1 MSHETQ
7 EAMHSEPDLPGWR
20 QVNAPFDPTGHN
32 LQIARPVNDTSYV
45 IRLDSIQLS
54 HIVHILSDKHRRWR
68 MKYLNGMQCTAD
80 EIEDTVETS
89 DLLQEHI
96 AQWLL

>member
-1 MSHETQ
+1 MSRETQ
-7 EAMHSEPDLPGWR
+7 QAKHSEPDLPGWR

-32 LQIARPVNDTSYV
+32 FQIARPVNDTSHN
-45 IRLDSIQLS
+45 IRLDVVQLS
-54 HIVHILSDKHRRWR
+54 HIAHILCDGHRSWR
-68 MKYLNGMQCTAD
+68 VKYLNGIQCTAD

-89 DLLQEHI
+89 DLLQEHV